1 MRQFLG
7 SRRPSP
13 ALAVAFVALVA
24 ALSGT
29 AVALPGKNTVD
40 SGDIKKNAVRS
51 ADIKNGGATSAD
63 LRNDGMTSTDVRDN
77 TLTGTD
83 IDESSLGTVPS
94 ANSANHATNAT
105 NAANATNAKTAANA
119 NALGGLP
126 AGAYEGPNETIPFSF
141 TTGEGERTVTTVGPL
156 RVHTE
161 CDLDIDE
168 GNGFLFHRARI
179 LASTSADN
187 SSFIDSHGDEFSD
200 WDVASGPAV
209 AFQMEAGADEVDFE
223 STDAGAGA
231 IATAPGGAAFAIT
244 NESVGLNV
252 FDQPGSCYFAGV
264 VVVLGGSAS

>member
-51 ADIKNGGATSAD
+51 ADIKNGGAASAD
-63 LRNDGMTSTDVRDN
+63 LRNNGVTSADVRDN
-77 TLTGTD
+77 ALTGTD
-83 IDESSLGTVPS
+83 IDEASIGTVPS
-94 ANSANHATNAT
+94 ANSANSATNAT
-105 NAANATNAKTAANA
+105 NAANATNARTAANA
-119 NALGGLP
+119 DALGGQP

-141 TTGEGERTVTTVGPL
+141 TMGEGERTVATVGPL

-161 CDLDIDE
+161 CDLDVDD
-168 GNGFLFHRARI
+168 GGGFLIDVGRI
-179 LASTSADN
+179 LVSTSEDN
-187 SSFIDSHGDEFSD
+187 STFDDNHQDEFSD
-200 WDVASGPAV
+200 WDVADSPAL
-209 AFQMEAGADEVDFE
+209 AFSND
-223 STDAGAGA
+223 TDADDFDIEATGNGAGA
-231 IATAPGGAAFAIT
+231 IATAPGGASLTIT
-244 NESVGLNV
+244 NEAVGLNL
-252 FDQPGSCYFAGV
+252 FDQPDTCYFAGV